1 MKNVKHSKFKN
12 TGILFEMLV
21 RQMTADTMN
30 NHNSKAIK
38 LIKKHFNL
46 KTELSK
52 ELNLYKALNEEKF
65 NSENKADALISA
77 VISSRKQLNESLL
90 RRQKY
95 NLIKDIKVNFNINDF
110 FKSRVSNYKVMAAAY
125 KLFEYAEADNPIV
138 MVKSK
143 VTLAEHIISK
153 KKPVLPLVSEIYS
166 KQGKDLRLLSY
177 KILVDKYN
185 TKYNTLNTRQKNMLR
200 EYINNI
206 SNTVVLQ
213 EYVQKEIP
221 VMQKELKKLNSS
233 VGSKV
238 VMIKLREVINMLTEL
253 KTVSIIKDKHILT
266 MLRYY
271 ELIKEL
277 KNIKGK

>member
-21 RQMTADTMN
+21 RQMAADTMN
-30 NHNSKAIK
+30 NHNSNAIK

-65 NSENKADALISA
+65 NSENKADTLISA

-95 NLIKDIKVNFNINDF
+95 NLIKDIKENFNIDKF
-110 FKSRVSNYKVMAAAY
+110 FKSRVGNYKVLAAAY
-125 KLFEYAEADNPIV
+125 KLFEYAEADNPTVI
-138 MVKSK
+138 VKSK
-143 VTLAEHIISK
+143 ATIAEHITSK
-153 KKPVLPLVSEIYS
+153 QPTTLPLVSETYS
-166 KQGKDLRLLSY
+166 NQGKDLRLLSY

-185 TKYNTLNTRQKNMLR
+185 SKYNSLNVRQKNMLR
-200 EYINNI
+200 EYINNV
-206 SNTVVLQ
+206 SNTVILQ
-213 EYVQKEIP
+213 EYVRKEIP
-221 VMQKELKKLNSS
+221 KIQKELNTLNNS

-238 VMIKLREVINMLTEL
+238 VKIKLTGVINMLAEI
-253 KTVSIIKDKHILT
+253 KTISIIKDKHILT

-277 KNIKGK
+277 KSIKGK